1 MKNRRGG
8 GRPRAPIRLKDVGLE
23 VRRRLFCDGWM
34 KRRELHG
41 VRACGIMIWMDG
53 DGLDRR

>member
-1 MKNRRGG
+1 MKGVVR
-8 GRPRAPIRLKDVGLE
+8 E
-23 VRRRLFCDGWM
+23 VRRWWWWFCDGWM